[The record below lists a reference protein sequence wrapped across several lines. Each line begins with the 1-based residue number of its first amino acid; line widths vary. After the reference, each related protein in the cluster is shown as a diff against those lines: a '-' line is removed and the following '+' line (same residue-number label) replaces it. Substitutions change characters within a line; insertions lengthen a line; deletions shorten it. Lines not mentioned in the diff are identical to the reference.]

1 MEKIKKNEIKKASK
15 VFTEIFKDYEA
26 YDVLFGR
33 KNRLSRMYYLFRAE
47 VYCAQNFTY
56 KDGDFCA
63 LCSIKTPSDKE
74 IELKSAFK
82 KGLKKETYKNIKN
95 WNIVHEIANRY
106 HCSFL
111 LYDREF
117 SFTVIA
123 DSLSNLDF
131 EDLDMEG
138 IEELNQK

>member
-1 MEKIKKNEIKKASK
+1 M
-15 VFTEIFKDYEA
+15 
-26 YDVLFGR
+26 L
-33 KNRLSRMYYLFRAE
+33 
-47 VYCAQNFTY
+47 
-56 KDGDFCA
+56 
-63 LCSIKTPSDKE
+63 
-74 IELKSAFK
+74 LKSAFK

>member
-1 MEKIKKNEIKKASK
+1 MSSIVLQAGPSHGGS
-15 VFTEIFKDYEA
+15 IFPFILLCIILLF
-26 YDVLFGR
+26 VLR
-33 KNRLSRMYYLFRAE
+33 KLSWVWIYRIAFYISRQNGMPGSPFA
-47 VYCAQNFTY
+47 VYS
-56 KDGDFCA
+56 
-63 LCSIKTPSDKE
+63 LLML
-74 IELKSAFK
+74 LKSAFK
-82 KGLKKETYKNIKN
+82 KELKKETY

-138 IEELNQK
+138 IEELNQR

>member
-1 MEKIKKNEIKKASK
+1 MLSVVVLQAGPSQGGS
-15 VFTEIFKDYEA
+15 IFPFILLGVILLF
-26 YDVLFGR
+26 VLR
-33 KNRLSRMYYLFRAE
+33 KLSWVWIYRIAFYISRQNGMPGSPFA
-47 VYCAQNFTY
+47 VYS
-56 KDGDFCA
+56 
-63 LCSIKTPSDKE
+63 LLML
-74 IELKSAFK
+74 LKSAFK

-138 IEELNQK
+138 IEELNQR

>member
-1 MEKIKKNEIKKASK
+1 MAS
-15 VFTEIFKDYEA
+15 VVVIILIIVVA
-26 YDVLFGR
+26 ILLLR
-33 KNRLSRMYYLFRAE
+33 KLSWVWIYRIAFYISRQNGMPGSPFA
-47 VYCAQNFTY
+47 VYS
-56 KDGDFCA
+56 
-63 LCSIKTPSDKE
+63 LLML
-74 IELKSAFK
+74 LKSAFK

-111 LYDREF
+111 LYDHEF

-138 IEELNQK
+138 IEELNQR

>member
-1 MEKIKKNEIKKASK
+1 MLFP
-15 VFTEIFKDYEA
+15 VFIIFA
-26 YDVLFGR
+26 AIVVFLLLR
-33 KNRLSRMYYLFRAE
+33 KLSWLWIYRIIFYISRQNGTAGSPFA
-47 VYCAQNFTY
+47 VYSLLMF
-56 KDGDFCA
+56 
-63 LCSIKTPSDKE
+63 
-74 IELKSAFK
+74 LKSAFK
-82 KGLKKETYKNIKN
+82 KGLRKETYKNIKN

-111 LYDREF
+111 LYDHEF

-138 IEELNQK
+138 LEELNQR

>member
-1 MEKIKKNEIKKASK
+1 MLSVILIALIVVIAFLLLRKLSWIWLYRI
-15 VFTEIFKDYEA
+15 IFYI
-26 YDVLFGR
+26 
-33 KNRLSRMYYLFRAE
+33 SRQNGMPGSPFA
-47 VYCAQNFTY
+47 VYS
-56 KDGDFCA
+56 
-63 LCSIKTPSDKE
+63 LLML
-74 IELKSAFK
+74 LKSVFK

-106 HCSFL
+106 HCSLF

-131 EDLDMEG
+131 EDLDIDG
-138 IEELNQK
+138 IEELNQR

>member
-1 MEKIKKNEIKKASK
+1 MWIYRIA
-15 VFTEIFKDYEA
+15 FYI
-26 YDVLFGR
+26 
-33 KNRLSRMYYLFRAE
+33 SRQNGMPGSPFA
-47 VYCAQNFTY
+47 VYS
-56 KDGDFCA
+56 
-63 LCSIKTPSDKE
+63 LLML
-74 IELKSAFK
+74 LKSAFK
-82 KGLKKETYKNIKN
+82 KGLKKET
-95 WNIVHEIANRY
+95 Y

-138 IEELNQK
+138 IEELNQR

>member
-1 MEKIKKNEIKKASK
+1 MPKNETELSIPLDESQYEWVELPSK
-15 VFTEIFKDYEA
+15 GECY
-26 YDVLFGR
+26 
-33 KNRLSRMYYLFRAE
+33 
-47 VYCAQNFTY
+47 
-56 KDGDFCA
+56 
-63 LCSIKTPSDKE
+63 PH
-74 IELKSAFK
+74 K

-138 IEELNQK
+138 IEELNQR

>member
-1 MEKIKKNEIKKASK
+1 MMSVVVIILIIVIA
-15 VFTEIFKDYEA
+15 I
-26 YDVLFGR
+26 LLIR
-33 KNRLSRMYYLFRAE
+33 KLSWVWIYRIAFYISRQNGMPGSPFA
-47 VYCAQNFTY
+47 VYS
-56 KDGDFCA
+56 
-63 LCSIKTPSDKE
+63 LLML
-74 IELKSAFK
+74 LKSAFK

-95 WNIVHEIANRY
+95 WNLVHEIANRY

-138 IEELNQK
+138 IEELDQR

>member
-1 MEKIKKNEIKKASK
+1 MLS
-15 VFTEIFKDYEA
+15 
-26 YDVLFGR
+26 VLLVVLIVVIALLLL
-33 KNRLSRMYYLFRAE
+33 KRLSWVWLYRIIFYISR
-47 VYCAQNFTY
+47 QNGTA
-56 KDGDFCA
+56 GSPLA
-63 LCSIKTPSDKE
+63 VLSLLMM
-74 IELKSAFK
+74 LKSAFK

-131 EDLDMEG
+131 EGLDVEG
-138 IEELNQK
+138 IEELNQR

>member
-1 MEKIKKNEIKKASK
+1 M
-15 VFTEIFKDYEA
+15 F
-26 YDVLFGR
+26 
-33 KNRLSRMYYLFRAE
+33 
-47 VYCAQNFTY
+47 
-56 KDGDFCA
+56 
-63 LCSIKTPSDKE
+63 
-74 IELKSAFK
+74 LKSVFK
-82 KGLKKETYKNIKN
+82 KGLKKETYRNITN

-111 LYDREF
+111 LYGREF

-138 IEELNQK
+138 IEELDKR